1 MSANNTRIRRIIADI
16 LYDSGPLTKEG
27 VAKQLGSIKTIR
39 AIPSPHS
46 LASLL
51 CKNIQ
56 IVSVGSAIVESAVGT
71 KSKHLLY
78 DINRKL
84 IKSKDDLILTRS
96 PTIMTPAEKRKS
108 EKCKCGKIRVLPPKE
123 EICLHCIRKE

>member
-16 LYDSGPLTKEG
+16 LFDCGALTKEG
-27 VAKQLGSIKTIR
+27 VAKELGNIKTIR

-56 IVSVGSAIVESAVGT
+56 IVSVGSAVVESAVGT

-84 IKSKDDLILTRS
+84 IKTKDDLIYTRS
-96 PTIMTPAEKRKS
+96 PTIMTPSEKRKAQ
-108 EKCKCGKIRVLPPKE
+108 KCQCGKIRVFPPKE
-123 EICLHCIRKE
+123 EVCLHCLRK

>member
-16 LYDSGPLTKEG
+16 LFDSGPLTKEG
-27 VAKQLGSIKTIR
+27 VAKKLGQIKTIR

-78 DINRKL
+78 DINRDL
-84 IKSKDDLILTRS
+84 IKTKDDLIYTRS
-96 PTIMTPAEKRKS
+96 PTIMTPSEKRKAQ
-108 EKCKCGKIRVLPPKE
+108 KCRCGKLRVFPPKE
-123 EICLHCIRKE
+123 DICLHCLRK